1 VVGDVL
7 APPSSPSR
15 RGPASTGRYDS
26 TTVQRGGGPGSVP
39 ARVHRRP
46 HDLSGNGDASQR
58 LGDLVEREVLA
69 KEPHAGLEVTLDA
82 YLANGSNYETEAD
95 RALDRVLG
103 RDENYDVL
111 FESAVEAIREHP
123 GTYFRGVADT
133 FWDFLMQAPLRE
145 DVAPREQTAP
155 EAPPPAFESAGVA
168 LPNPQAH
175 VLLEAVP
182 YGFVWCASDYID
194 SCTVER
200 PSLVWEDPASQR
212 RYREIVSQVR
222 SWDAD
227 LPSRGCLRP
236 ELLNRGSRHATWRY
250 PCGSWWGAV
259 ALRSGVP
266 AAREP
271 SSRSGSRPAR
281 PACARCLP
289 GRRPEFA
296 LPLYRFS
303 P

>member
-1 VVGDVL
+1 MFTDDRTV
-7 APPSSPSR
+7 SP
-15 RGPASTGRYDS
+15 
-26 TTVQRGGGPGSVP
+26 
-39 ARVHRRP
+39 
-46 HDLSGNGDASQR
+46 GNGDASRR

-69 KEPHAGLEVTLDA
+69 KEPHAGLGVTLDA
-82 YLANGSNYETEAD
+82 YLANGTNYEAV
-95 RALDRVLG
+95 RLIALSDEVLG

-155 EAPPPAFESAGVA
+155 EAPPPTFEQDGVV

-194 SCTVER
+194 SCTLDR
-200 PSLVWEDPASQR
+200 PSLVWEDSATQR
-212 RYREIVSQVR
+212 RYREVVAQVR

-227 LPSRGCLRP
+227 LPSREECP
-236 ELLNRGSRHATWRY
+236 S
-250 PCGSWWGAV
+250 C
-259 ALRSGVP
+259 
-266 AAREP
+266 P
-271 SSRSGSRPAR
+271 SS
-281 PACARCLP
+281 
-289 GRRPEFA
+289 
-296 LPLYRFS
+296 
-303 P
+303 